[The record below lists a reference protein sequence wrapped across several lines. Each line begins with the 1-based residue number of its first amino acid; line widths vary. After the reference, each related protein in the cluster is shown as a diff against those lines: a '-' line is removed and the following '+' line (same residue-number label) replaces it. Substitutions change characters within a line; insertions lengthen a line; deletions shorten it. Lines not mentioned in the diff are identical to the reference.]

1 MSKETYVKVEGYSS
15 LVRETKTGA
24 IINTNKSAYEKA
36 VQRSLE
42 AQKQRDDFRNTQRE
56 INSLKCEMHEIK
68 SLLKQLVGNTDG
80 NNKVK

>member
-36 VQRSLE
+36 MQPLLE
-42 AQKQRDDFRNTQRE
+42 AQKQRDDFRNTQRD
-56 INSLKCEMHEIK
+56 K
-68 SLLKQLVGNTDG
+68 
-80 NNKVK
+80 

>member
-15 LVRETKTGA
+15 LVRETNTGA

-36 VQRSLE
+36 VQRSLD
-42 AQKQRDDFRNTQRE
+42 AQKQRDDFSNTHRD

-80 NNKVK
+80 NIS